1 MIRLP
6 LPFLLAIGGIAVLCV
21 MDAIIKAVGVRYP
34 TFQLAFLRFVAG
46 SIWTIAAV
54 AILRP
59 GFPSADTIRVNTL
72 RGVIGLITAT
82 SFFYA
87 LQTLPLAETIAFSFL
102 SPLFLA
108 LFGALILGEAI
119 RRETFTGLIL
129 GFIGMLVMTFGHGLT
144 TGGPLISAALH
155 IPGVLAAVGSAISYA
170 FGLVLLRQRAQQ
182 DALILIVL
190 FQTTVP
196 TLLLISPAWWVWQPV
211 LASDLWLF
219 AVIGG
224 LGLCG
229 HMLLA
234 NAFKRAEASRL
245 APSEYSALVI
255 AAVLGYVFFSEV
267 PGIATLFGA
276 LLVISGTVIAMRA
289 KGS

>member
-1 MIRLP
+1 MKRLP
-6 LPFLLAIGGIAVLCV
+6 LPFLLALGGIAVLCI
-21 MDAIIKAVGVRYP
+21 MDAIIKAVGARYP

-46 SIWTIAAV
+46 SIWTVAAV
-54 AILRP
+54 AIIKP
-59 GFPSADTIRVNTL
+59 GFPSKDTIRVNTL
-72 RGVIGLITAT
+72 RGVIGLVTAT

-108 LFGALILGEAI
+108 LFGVLILGEAI
-119 RRETFTGLIL
+119 RRETYGGLAL
-129 GFIGMLVMTFGHGLT
+129 GFIGMLVMTFGYGIT
-144 TGGPLISAALH
+144 TGGPLISASLH
-155 IPGVLAAVGSAISYA
+155 PPGVLAAIGSAISYA

-190 FQTTVP
+190 FQTMVP
-196 TLLLISPAWWVWQPV
+196 TILLIGPAWWVWKPV
-211 LASDLWLF
+211 LTTDIWLF
-219 AVIGG
+219 LIIGG

-245 APSEYSALVI
+245 APAEYSALVI
-255 AAVLGYVFFSEV
+255 AAILGFVFFREV
-267 PGIATLFGA
+267 PGIATLVGA
-276 LLVISGTVIAMRA
+276 TLVISGTLVAMRA
-289 KGS
+289 KGG

>member
-196 TLLLISPAWWVWQPV
+196 TLLLIGPAWWVWQPV